1 MNAGRFL
8 SVFDSRHVVLPVIHV
23 RDRAQAQANADI
35 AHAAGADGVFLINH
49 AIGDAELLELH
60 AEVAARH
67 RRWFVGINCVGL
79 SPRTVFAKLTPAVA
93 GLWVDDAGIDERVSV
108 QIEAKA
114 IAAARRASGWSGL
127 YFGGVGLER
136 REVEDVTAT
145 TLAARDYM
153 DVVTTTGAGPG
164 EPAPLAKIRAMR
176 AALGPSPLAVA
187 SGITAKNVG
196 DYLADVECFLVA
208 TGISRSEHELDPR
221 RVAELVAVIRAHD
234 GQSRRLTRSTY
245 GLGRD
250 EDRGG
255 HRIVLASI
263 SEGAVFEI
271 DLDGFT
277 EPDPTFAYCDDVG
290 SRVDRLD
297 GLEEVGTAEIEGDD
311 FGGLHGA
318 RQARLLRATQSG
330 GVARFRSRGVG
341 EFGLEVHHV
350 RADGSAPQLLW
361 RDDFCFK

>member
-176 AALGPSPLAVA
+176 AAYDQALSGWTQAVESIVASEGFADVSAQMLQQYLTLQSSLRNASTTAAAELHLPTLDDFARLSTMVVNVERKVDEVADLTREIAERLAAIESRLGPAE
-187 SGITAKNVG
+187 SGA
-196 DYLADVECFLVA
+196 
-208 TGISRSEHELDPR
+208 
-221 RVAELVAVIRAHD
+221 
-234 GQSRRLTRSTY
+234 
-245 GLGRD
+245 
-250 EDRGG
+250 
-255 HRIVLASI
+255 
-263 SEGAVFEI
+263 
-271 DLDGFT
+271 
-277 EPDPTFAYCDDVG
+277 
-290 SRVDRLD
+290 
-297 GLEEVGTAEIEGDD
+297 
-311 FGGLHGA
+311 
-318 RQARLLRATQSG
+318 
-330 GVARFRSRGVG
+330 
-341 EFGLEVHHV
+341 
-350 RADGSAPQLLW
+350 
-361 RDDFCFK
+361 